1 MQQIGFRYEFTLKL
15 FALAIFIYK
24 QGHNMTL
31 ITKLNLFHL
40 ILVTQRRKKMQVSVF
55 LYLKGNF
62 TLA

>member
-24 QGHNMTL
+24 QGHNVTL
-31 ITKLNLFHL
+31 ITKLNLFRL
-40 ILVTQRRKKMQVSVF
+40 MQMSVF
-55 LYLKGNF
+55 LYLKENF